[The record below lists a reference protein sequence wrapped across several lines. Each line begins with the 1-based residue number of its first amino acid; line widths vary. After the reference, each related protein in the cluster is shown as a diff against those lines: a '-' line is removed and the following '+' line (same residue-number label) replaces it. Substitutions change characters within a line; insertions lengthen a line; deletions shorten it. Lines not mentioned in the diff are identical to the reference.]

1 VTKLLLESGM
11 DDAELAAGV
20 ALLVDGAFAVGGAR
34 RDPAAAAR
42 AKRAASTLIEHYRG
56 SSASAPG
63 F

>member
-42 AKRAASTLIEHYRG
+42 AKRAASTLIEHHR
-56 SSASAPG
+56 AADRQ